1 MIFVDEHA
9 RVYQNWDEFKANNE
23 YPPGYLVAPTLGI
36 YNTNGDIDSDHFNR
50 VLLDVF
56 RSSCITTASKLAST
70 VGMQ

>member
-9 RVYQNWDEFKANNE
+9 RVYQNWTDFKTHNE

-36 YNTNGDIDSDHFNR
+36 YNSVDVIDSNDLNR

-56 RSSCITTASKLAST
+56 PSPSSKSSSKLAAKAGT
-70 VGMQ
+70 